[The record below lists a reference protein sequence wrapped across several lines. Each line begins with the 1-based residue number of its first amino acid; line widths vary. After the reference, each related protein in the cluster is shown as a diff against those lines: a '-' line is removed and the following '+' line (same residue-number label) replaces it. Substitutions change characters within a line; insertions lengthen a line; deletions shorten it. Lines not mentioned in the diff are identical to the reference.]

1 MRWPERCEDGST
13 NVTPEERAS
22 TCLVDSAV
30 NGKEKME
37 EYMPNSSRGLSTDD
51 WAFLNTGDRVVLQRP
66 NEIPR
71 PGTIDDVSNDASIIW
86 VWLDGLG
93 RILVAENDEV
103 TFSTE
108 QLAACT
114 YSGREDEL
122 PRE

>member
-1 MRWPERCEDGST
+1 
-13 NVTPEERAS
+13 
-22 TCLVDSAV
+22 
-30 NGKEKME
+30 
-37 EYMPNSSRGLSTDD
+37 MPNSSRGLSTDD